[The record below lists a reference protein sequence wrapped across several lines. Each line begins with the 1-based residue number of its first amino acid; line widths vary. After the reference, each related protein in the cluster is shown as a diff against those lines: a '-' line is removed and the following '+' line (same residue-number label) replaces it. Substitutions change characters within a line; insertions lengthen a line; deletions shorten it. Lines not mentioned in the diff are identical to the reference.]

1 MILFY
6 GAHGISEYH
15 FVMCNDI
22 LWRTG
27 PKGDTE
33 YVNRAV
39 FGAVLPGNKLAASA
53 SGHDSI

>member
-6 GAHGISEYH
+6 GAHGISECH

-22 LWRTG
+22 LWMTG
-27 PKGDTE
+27 LTGDTE

-39 FGAVLPGNKLAASA
+39 YGAVLPGSKLAASA
-53 SGHDSI
+53 SGHDSM

>member
-27 PKGDTE
+27 DTE

-39 FGAVLPGNKLAASA
+39 FGAVLPGSKLAAAA
-53 SGHDSI
+53 SGHDSM